1 MMEDDNIGKE
11 GPGHFTERG
20 DEEGEDSDSGGS
32 NVEEEHVRPYEHDPS
47 FKSKEELEHFLKGC
61 NNRIESESD
70 SEDENVDYES
80 WRGIRKLCQ
89 CGHCENIVSNG
100 FEHLCCQQM
109 DKWKK
114 NADKE
119 SCLTEVAG
127 FSMATNVFAVSNMC
141 YQLMRRK
148 GRKLFGNRS
157 LENNELRFGYYRSAH
172 LFIGER

>member
-1 MMEDDNIGKE
+1 MEDDNIGKE
-11 GPGHFTERG
+11 GPGHFTEHG

-61 NNRIESESD
+61 DNRIESESD

-80 WRGIRKLCQ
+80 WRGVRKLC
-89 CGHCENIVSNG
+89 HCTVDIVKILSRMASNTCAVSRWTSG
-100 FEHLCCQQM
+100 RKM
-109 DKWKK
+109 
-114 NADKE
+114 
-119 SCLTEVAG
+119 LTNRAEVVG

-157 LENNELRFGYYRSAH
+157 HDVKRLSGDSASVRP
-172 LFIGER
+172 LALD

>member
-1 MMEDDNIGKE
+1 MDDDNIGKE
-11 GPGHFTERG
+11 GPEHFEEHG

-61 NNRIESESD
+61 DNRIESESD

-80 WRGIRKLCQ
+80 WRGIRKLCH

-114 NADKE
+114 NADKQ
-119 SCLTEVAG
+119 S
-127 FSMATNVFAVSNMC
+127 
-141 YQLMRRK
+141 
-148 GRKLFGNRS
+148 
-157 LENNELRFGYYRSAH
+157 
-172 LFIGER
+172 

>member
-1 MMEDDNIGKE
+1 MDDDNIGKE
-11 GPGHFTERG
+11 GPEHFTEHG

-61 NNRIESESD
+61 DNRIESESD

-80 WRGIRKLCQ
+80 WRGIRKLCH

-109 DKWKK
+109 DK
-114 NADKE
+114 
-119 SCLTEVAG
+119 SS
-127 FSMATNVFAVSNMC
+127 FYTNSQEHNGHQSSGA
-141 YQLMRRK
+141 RAP
-148 GRKLFGNRS
+148 
-157 LENNELRFGYYRSAH
+157 ELWCPH
-172 LFIGER
+172 LFFEGFLIIARSFMLTMF